1 MRYIFRHYHK
11 GFIAM
16 KKTSRTQVSVMT
28 AAAILFLS
36 TIVFSQT
43 QSTQKSLR
51 LTFFGSRTCGECAEI
66 KEQLLK
72 PLERQNAEKLIV
84 TYRDIENEKDLTL
97 LTAMEK
103 GYRVTATAPQELFFP
118 DTVLVGY
125 DNIMKSGKQLIETYL
140 SNPKKWAYAHA
151 YGDSTIDT
159 VKTADMIRDR
169 MKTWSFIGL
178 FAIGFVDGV
187 NPCAIASMIFL
198 ISFLGTQKRNR
209 RDVLKIGLAFTG
221 TTFLTYFLLGLGAF
235 RILSLMDKFYWFSLA
250 IRVTAVGIAVWVA
263 LLAIWDAIH
272 YYRTKDTSEMK
283 VQLPKGIKLLIHS
296 VIRGNMSSNKIVVGA
311 IITGFFVTLLE
322 GACTAKI
329 YLPTIMAMTHTF
341 GFKLVGWLLLV
352 FYNFLFVL
360 PLLIVLAATA
370 YGLKWNKLSSFQAKH
385 MVITKLLLALV
396 LFALAAFITVG
407 R

>member
-1 MRYIFRHYHK
+1 MASTISHSYSAAGK
-11 GFIAM
+11 SAV
-16 KKTSRTQVSVMT
+16 K
-28 AAAILFLS
+28 AAAFFLLAS
-36 TIVFSQT
+36 VAVFSKESIPEPQA
-43 QSTQKSLR
+43 LH
-51 LTFFGSRTCGECAEI
+51 LTFFGSATCGECQEI

-72 PLERQNAEKLIV
+72 PLERQYSPKLDISF
-84 TYRDIENEKDLTL
+84 RDIEIEKDLRI
-97 LTAMEK
+97 LTALEK
-103 GYRVTATAPQELFFP
+103 KYHVKNTSPQELYFP
-118 DTVLVGY
+118 DTVLIGY
-125 DNIMKSGKQLIETYL
+125 DDIMKYGRQFIDFRMSRPETWKNARAPDEGGL
-140 SNPKKWAYAHA
+140 
-151 YGDSTIDT
+151 DT
-159 VKTADMIRDR
+159 AKPADMIKDR

-221 TTFLTYFLLGLGAF
+221 TVFLTYFLLGLGAF

-250 IRVTAVGIAVWVA
+250 IRIVAVGIAVWVA
-263 LLAIWDAIH
+263 LLSIWDAVH
-272 YYRTKDTSEMK
+272 YYRTKDTVEMK

-296 VIRGNMSSNKIVVGA
+296 VIRGNLSSGKIVVGA

-341 GFKLVGWLLLV
+341 GFRLIGWLLLV

-360 PLLIVLAATA
+360 PLLIVLTATA
-370 YGLKWNKLSSFQAKH
+370 YGLKWNRLSQFQQKH

-396 LFALAAFITVG
+396 LFGLAAFISIG
-407 R
+407 

>member
-1 MRYIFRHYHK
+1 MRTT
-11 GFIAM
+11 ASPLLLPA
-16 KKTSRTQVSVMT
+16 KTQ
-28 AAAILFLS
+28 ALLALLFLS
-36 TIVFSQT
+36 TVVFSQA
-43 QSTQKSLR
+43 QSTQKALH
-51 LTFFGSRTCGECAEI
+51 LTFFGSATCGECAEI
-66 KEQLLK
+66 KTQLLK
-72 PLERQNAEKLIV
+72 PLERQHAGKLAV

-125 DNIMKSGKQLIETYL
+125 DNIMKSGRQLIETYL

-169 MKTWSFIGL
+169 IKTWSFIGL

-221 TTFLTYFLLGLGAF
+221 ATFLTYFLLGLGAF

-370 YGLKWNKLSSFQAKH
+370 YGLKWNKLSSFQQKH

-396 LFALAAFITVG
+396 LFALAAFISVG

>member
-1 MRYIFRHYHK
+1 MRTSAFRVCAAHTVR
-11 GFIAM
+11 A
-16 KKTSRTQVSVMT
+16 VS
-28 AAAILFLS
+28 AILFVACLAFPQGVS
-36 TIVFSQT
+36 KAQH
-43 QSTQKSLR
+43 SLR
-51 LTFFGSRTCGECAEI
+51 LTFFGSSTCGECAEI
-66 KEQLLK
+66 KTQLLE
-72 PLERQNAEKLIV
+72 PLGRQYAGKLSIV
-84 TYRDIENEKDLTL
+84 YRDIEVDKDLAL

-103 GYRVTATAPQELFFP
+103 GYHVKTTAPQELFFP

-125 DNIMKSGKQLIETYL
+125 DIIMKTGRPLIESYL
-140 SNPKKWAYAHA
+140 SHPERWTYAHA

-159 VKTADMIRDR
+159 VNTAAMIRDR

-198 ISFLGTQKRNR
+198 ISFLGTQNR
-209 RDVLKIGLAFTG
+209 RRSDVLKIGLAFAG

-263 LLAIWDAIH
+263 LLSIWDAIH
-272 YYRTKDTSEMK
+272 YFRTKDTSEMK

-311 IITGFFVTLLE
+311 VITGFFVTLLE

-341 GFKLVGWLLLV
+341 GFRLVGWLLLV
-352 FYNFLFVL
+352 VYNFLFVL
-360 PLLIVLAATA
+360 PLLIVLMATA
-370 YGLKWNKLSSFQAKH
+370 YGLKWKKLSSFQQRH
-385 MVITKLLLALV
+385 MVLTKLLLALV
-396 LFALAAFITVG
+396 MFGLAAFISVG

>member
-1 MRYIFRHYHK
+1 
-11 GFIAM
+11 M
-16 KKTSRTQVSVMT
+16 KQRMT
-28 AAAILFLS
+28 ALIFFLACAS
-36 TIVFSQT
+36 VFARGSSGDRLHIV
-43 QSTQKSLR
+43 
-51 LTFFGSRTCGECAEI
+51 FFGSATCGECLEI
-66 KEQLLK
+66 KEKILK
-72 PLERQNAEKLIV
+72 PLEKQYADKLNI
-84 TYRDIENEKDLTL
+84 TYRDIEQQKDLTL

-103 GYRVTATAPQELFFP
+103 GFNVKNPATQELYFP
-118 DTVLVGY
+118 DTVLTGY
-125 DNIMKSGKQLIETYL
+125 DDITKKGRAFIESRL
-140 SNPKKWAYAHA
+140 SHPETWKWTHA

-159 VKTADMIRDR
+159 TKAAAMIKDR
-169 MKTWSFIGL
+169 MRTWSFIGL

-198 ISFLGTQKRNR
+198 ISFLGTQQRKRS
-209 RDVLKIGLAFTG
+209 DVLKIGLSFTA
-221 TTFLTYFLLGLGAF
+221 TVFLTYFLLGLGAF

-263 LLAIWDAIH
+263 ILSIWDAIH
-272 YYRTKDTSEMK
+272 YYRTKDTGEMK

-296 VIRGNMSSNKIVVGA
+296 VIRGNLTSNKIVVGA

-341 GFKLVGWLLLV
+341 GFRLVGWLLLL

-360 PLLIVLAATA
+360 PLLIVLMATA
-370 YGLKWNKLSSFQAKH
+370 YGMKWNKLSKFQQKH
-385 MVITKLLLALV
+385 MVLTKLLLALV
-396 LFALAAFITVG
+396 LFGLAAFISVG

>member
-1 MRYIFRHYHK
+1 V
-11 GFIAM
+11 
-16 KKTSRTQVSVMT
+16 TSKPTGRVLM
-28 AAAILFLS
+28 ALLFLS
-36 TIVFSQT
+36 TLVFSQET
-43 QSTQKSLR
+43 GNARKALH
-51 LTFFGSRTCGECAEI
+51 LTFFGSSTCGECAEI
-66 KEQLLK
+66 KTQLLK
-72 PLERQNAEKLIV
+72 PLERRYIGKLSI
-84 TYRDIENEKDLTL
+84 TYRDIEVDKDLAI

-103 GYRVTATAPQELFFP
+103 GYHVTATAPQELFFP

-125 DNIMKSGKQLIETYL
+125 DNIMKNGGQLIEWYV
-140 SNPKKWAYAHA
+140 SHPGKWAYAHA

-169 MKTWSFIGL
+169 MKTWSFVGL

-187 NPCAIASMIFL
+187 NPCAIATMIFL
-198 ISFLGTQKRNR
+198 ISFLGTQKRDR

-221 TTFLTYFLLGLGAF
+221 TVFLTYFALGLGAF

-250 IRVTAVGIAVWVA
+250 IRVTAIGIAVWVA
-263 LLAIWDAIH
+263 ILSIWDAVH
-272 YYRTKDTSEMK
+272 YYRTHDTGEMK

-329 YLPTIMAMTHTF
+329 YLPTIMAMTRTF
-341 GFKLVGWLLLV
+341 GFRLAGWLLLV

-360 PLLIVLAATA
+360 PLLIVLTATA
-370 YGLKWNKLSSFQAKH
+370 YGLKWNRLSSFQQKH
-385 MVITKLLLALV
+385 MVLTKLLLALV
-396 LFALAAFITVG
+396 MFGLAAFISVG

>member
-1 MRYIFRHYHK
+1 MRKSVYGTFSAHSFRT
-11 GFIAM
+11 I
-16 KKTSRTQVSVMT
+16 
-28 AAAILFLS
+28 AAILCAAGFAFPQGVL
-36 TIVFSQT
+36 QA
-43 QSTQKSLR
+43 QHSLR
-51 LTFFGSRTCGECAEI
+51 LTFFGSSTCGECAEI
-66 KEQLLK
+66 KTQLLE
-72 PLERQNAEKLIV
+72 PLGRQYAGKLSIV
-84 TYRDIENEKDLTL
+84 YRDIEVDKDLAL

-103 GYRVTATAPQELFFP
+103 GYHVKTTAPQELFFP

-125 DNIMKSGKQLIETYL
+125 DIIMKTGRPLIESYL
-140 SNPKKWAYAHA
+140 SHPERWTYAHA

-159 VKTADMIRDR
+159 VNTAAMIRDR

-198 ISFLGTQKRNR
+198 ISFLGTQNR
-209 RDVLKIGLAFTG
+209 RRSDVLKIGLAFTG

-263 LLAIWDAIH
+263 LLSIWDAVH

-311 IITGFFVTLLE
+311 VITGFFVTLLE

-341 GFKLVGWLLLV
+341 GFRLVGWLLLV
-352 FYNFLFVL
+352 VYNFLFVL
-360 PLLIVLAATA
+360 PLLIVLMATA
-370 YGLKWNKLSSFQAKH
+370 YGLKWKKLSSFQQRH
-385 MVITKLLLALV
+385 MVLTKLLLALV
-396 LFALAAFITVG
+396 MFGLAAFISVG